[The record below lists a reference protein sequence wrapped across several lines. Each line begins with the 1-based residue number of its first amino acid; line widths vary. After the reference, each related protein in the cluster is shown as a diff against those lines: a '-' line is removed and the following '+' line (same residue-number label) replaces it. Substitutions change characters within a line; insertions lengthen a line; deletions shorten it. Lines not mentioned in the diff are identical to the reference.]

1 MRDVRIRLFFK
12 PLFLEAFSFVKKWHI
27 VYEKTIKKG
36 RDDMILNIT
45 DENWAEVI
53 EDTLTVETFT
63 ALKKYIHALES
74 SQRDFPDSVTKL
86 VVNEAK
92 CNMTPLKIE
101 QLLDKKPL
109 RRLETISISNPDKY
123 FCTVDGLLY
132 SGNKEHLLFCPR
144 GRKDVLVI
152 PDGTRSISDI
162 ACSACSF
169 SVLVLP
175 DSVESIGVFAC
186 YHNTNLERV
195 EGGKGIRK
203 IYNGAFLECQKLEHF
218 EFGNAVEEVG
228 DSAFMNTTLTEI
240 NLPDSIFCVERN
252 AFNTT
257 AIYNGKKADV
267 GPDGMYNINIPAS
280 IEYVEP
286 GAFSNAANVHTSF
299 VNRKLIDACL
309 RIRSGN
315 LQRCYPCNMW
325 RLKIDGKP
333 DIIMPKDIDR
343 SKLDAI
349 SDEINKFMLSEDTM
363 PPEIYRYSQSATGL
377 TAALEQ
383 CRKYPNTNLK
393 RFITRNISI
402 IFQDIIYN
410 PLVKNGEELIVGLIN
425 DKVFTDAALKRLLK
439 EVEKAEDTQNL
450 TVLKTYI
457 LNSISN
463 YPQNTF
469 RI

>member
-1 MRDVRIRLFFK
+1 
-12 PLFLEAFSFVKKWHI
+12 
-27 VYEKTIKKG
+27 
-36 RDDMILNIT
+36 
-45 DENWAEVI
+45 
-53 EDTLTVETFT
+53 
-63 ALKKYIHALES
+63 
-74 SQRDFPDSVTKL
+74 
-86 VVNEAK
+86 
-92 CNMTPLKIE
+92 
-101 QLLDKKPL
+101 
-109 RRLETISISNPDKY
+109 
-123 FCTVDGLLY
+123 
-132 SGNKEHLLFCPR
+132 
-144 GRKDVLVI
+144 
-152 PDGTRSISDI
+152 
-162 ACSACSF
+162 
-169 SVLVLP
+169 
-175 DSVESIGVFAC
+175 
-186 YHNTNLERV
+186 
-195 EGGKGIRK
+195 
-203 IYNGAFLECQKLEHF
+203 
-218 EFGNAVEEVG
+218 
-228 DSAFMNTTLTEI
+228 
-240 NLPDSIFCVERN
+240 
-252 AFNTT
+252 
-257 AIYNGKKADV
+257 
-267 GPDGMYNINIPAS
+267 MYDINIPAS

-315 LQRCYPCNMW
+315 LQHCYPCNMW

-457 LNSISN
+457 LSSISN

>member
-1 MRDVRIRLFFK
+1 
-12 PLFLEAFSFVKKWHI
+12 
-27 VYEKTIKKG
+27 
-36 RDDMILNIT
+36 MILNIT

-74 SQRDFPDSVTKL
+74 SQRGFPDSVTKL

-92 CNMTPLKIE
+92 CNMKSHEIK
-101 QLLDKKPL
+101 QLLDKQPL

-132 SGNKEHLLFCPR
+132 SGDKERLLFCPR
-144 GRKDVLVI
+144 GRKGVLEI
-152 PDGTRSISDI
+152 PDGTKSISDI
-162 ACSACSF
+162 SCSACSF
-169 SVLVLP
+169 SVLVFP

-186 YHNTNLERV
+186 YRNANLERV
-195 EGGKGIRK
+195 EGGKGIIK
-203 IYNGAFLECQKLEHF
+203 IYNGAFLNCQKLKYF
-218 EFGNAVEEVG
+218 ELGDMVEEIG

-240 NLPDSIFCVERN
+240 DLPDSIWRVGRD
-252 AFNTT
+252 AFNT
-257 AIYNGKKADV
+257 AALHNGKNADV
-267 GPDGMYNINIPAS
+267 GPDGMYDISIPSS
-280 IEYVEP
+280 IGYIQP

-299 VNRKLIDACL
+299 VNRKLINACL
-309 RIRSGN
+309 RSGN
-315 LQRCYPCNMW
+315 LQHCYPCNMW

-343 SKLDAI
+343 SKLDAA

-402 IFQDIIYN
+402 IFQNIICN
-410 PLVKNGEELIVGLIN
+410 PLVKNGEELMVGLIN
-425 DKVFTDAALKRLLK
+425 DKVFTDTALKRLLK
-439 EVEKAEDTQNL
+439 EVEKVEDTQNL

-463 YPQNTF
+463 CPQNTF

>member
-1 MRDVRIRLFFK
+1 MCDVRIRLFFK

-92 CNMTPLKIE
+92 CNMKSHEIK
-101 QLLDKKPL
+101 QLLDKQPL
-109 RRLETISISNPDKY
+109 RRLETISISKPDKY

-132 SGNKEHLLFCPR
+132 SGDKEHLLFCPR
-144 GRKDVLVI
+144 GRKGVLVI
-152 PDGTRSISDI
+152 PDETKNISDI
-162 ACSACSF
+162 ACLACSF
-169 SVLVLP
+169 SVLMLP
-175 DSVESIGVFAC
+175 DAVESIGAFAC
-186 YHNTNLERV
+186 YRNTNLERV

-203 IYNGAFLECQKLEHF
+203 IYNCAFLNCQRLKHF
-218 EFGNAVEEVG
+218 ELGSAIEEVG

-240 NLPDSIFCVERN
+240 DLPDSIWRVGRN
-252 AFNTT
+252 AFNT
-257 AIYNGKKADV
+257 AALHNGKNADI
-267 GPDGMYNINIPAS
+267 GPDDMYNINIPAS
-280 IEYVEP
+280 IKYVEP
-286 GAFSNAANVHTSF
+286 GAFSNAANVHTPF
-299 VNRKLIDACL
+299 VNRKLINACL
-309 RIRSGN
+309 RSGN
-315 LQRCYPCNMW
+315 LQHCYPCNMW
-325 RLKIDGKP
+325 RLKIDVKP
-333 DIIMPKDIDR
+333 DIIMPNGIDR
-343 SKLDAI
+343 SKLDAV

-402 IFQDIIYN
+402 IFQNIICN
-410 PLVKNGEELIVGLIN
+410 PLVKNGEELMVGLIN
-425 DKVFTDAALKRLLK
+425 DKVFTDTALKRLLK
-439 EVEKAEDTQNL
+439 EVEKVEDTQNL

>member
-1 MRDVRIRLFFK
+1 MCDVRIRLFFK
-12 PLFLEAFSFVKKWHI
+12 PLFLEDFSFVKKWHI

-92 CNMTPLKIE
+92 CNMKSHEIK
-101 QLLDKKPL
+101 QLLDKQPL
-109 RRLETISISNPDKY
+109 RRLEIISISKPDKY

-132 SGNKEHLLFCPR
+132 SGDKEHLLFCPR
-144 GRKDVLVI
+144 GRKGVLVI
-152 PDGTRSISDI
+152 PDETKNISDI
-162 ACSACSF
+162 ACLACSF

-175 DSVESIGVFAC
+175 DAVESIGAFAC
-186 YHNTNLERV
+186 YRNTNLERV

-203 IYNGAFLECQKLEHF
+203 IYNCAFLNCQKLKHF
-218 EFGNAVEEVG
+218 ELGNAIEEVG

-240 NLPDSIFCVERN
+240 DLPDSIWRVGRN
-252 AFNTT
+252 AFNT
-257 AIYNGKKADV
+257 AALHNGKNADV
-267 GPDGMYNINIPAS
+267 GPDDMYNINIPAS
-280 IEYVEP
+280 IKYVEP

-299 VNRKLIDACL
+299 VNRKLINACL
-309 RIRSGN
+309 RSGN
-315 LQRCYPCNMW
+315 LQHCYPCNMW

-333 DIIMPKDIDR
+333 DIIMPKGIDR
-343 SKLDAI
+343 SKLDAV

-402 IFQDIIYN
+402 IFQNIICN
-410 PLVKNGEELIVGLIN
+410 PLVKNGEELMVGLIN
-425 DKVFTDAALKRLLK
+425 DKVFTDTALKRLLK
-439 EVEKAEDTQNL
+439 EVEKVEDTQNL

>member
-1 MRDVRIRLFFK
+1 MCDVRIRLFFK

-92 CNMTPLKIE
+92 CNMKSHEIK
-101 QLLDKKPL
+101 QLLDKQPL

-132 SGNKEHLLFCPR
+132 SGDKEHLLFCPR
-144 GRKDVLVI
+144 GRKGVLVI
-152 PDGTRSISDI
+152 PDETKNISDI
-162 ACSACSF
+162 ACLACSF
-169 SVLVLP
+169 SVLMLP
-175 DSVESIGVFAC
+175 DAVESIGAFAC
-186 YHNTNLERV
+186 YRNTNLERV

-203 IYNGAFLECQKLEHF
+203 IYNCAFLNCQRLKHF
-218 EFGNAVEEVG
+218 ELGSAIEEVG

-240 NLPDSIFCVERN
+240 DLPDSIWRVGRN
-252 AFNTT
+252 AFNT
-257 AIYNGKKADV
+257 AALHNGKNADV
-267 GPDGMYNINIPAS
+267 GPDDMYNINIPAS
-280 IEYVEP
+280 IKYVEP
-286 GAFSNAANVHTSF
+286 GAFSNAANVHTPF
-299 VNRKLIDACL
+299 VNRKLINACL
-309 RIRSGN
+309 RSGN
-315 LQRCYPCNMW
+315 LQHCYPCNMW

-343 SKLDAI
+343 SKLDAV

-377 TAALEQ
+377 TAALEH
-383 CRKYPNTNLK
+383 CRLYTDGQTKAFLTRHASEIAGIYSGEVEEFAKY
-393 RFITRNISI
+393 IHA
-402 IFQDIIYN
+402 
-410 PLVKNGEELIVGLIN
+410 G
-425 DKVFTDAALKRLLK
+425 VFTNIALKKMFAELEANKK
-439 EVEKAEDTQNL
+439 ERDDL
-450 TVLKTYI
+450 TVLKGYLLGAI
-457 LNSISN
+457 KPQESN
-463 YPQNTF
+463 F
-469 RI
+469 CL